1 MRIRTNRLNRA
12 DIIGMVLEEQA
23 LDRMDLRVVARV
35 EEHRS
40 RTHERGLQISFE
52 PDLVMA
58 EKARLIGSIKH
69 EDPGVVFDH
78 L

>member
-1 MRIRTNRLNRA
+1 LLSRA

-23 LDRMDLRVVARV
+23 KDRLDLSLVARV
-35 EEHRS
+35 EEKAS
-40 RTHERGLQISFE
+40 RTHARGLEITFE